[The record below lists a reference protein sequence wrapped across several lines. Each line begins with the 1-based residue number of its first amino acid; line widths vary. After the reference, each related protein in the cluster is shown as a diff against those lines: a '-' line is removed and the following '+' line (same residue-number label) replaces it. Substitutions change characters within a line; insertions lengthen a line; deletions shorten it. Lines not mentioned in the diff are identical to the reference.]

1 MSLLFD
7 AKLESLWDVYALDL
21 FIILSGKLVI
31 DFISIIDVFEIVV
44 FRVTALLLLL
54 PVLVH
59 LSTKSLGILKYLF
72 CSLNP
77 ININRIPPD
86 CWRNDS
92 FS

>member
-1 MSLLFD
+1 MSLLFN
-7 AKLESLWDVYALDL
+7 AKLESLWDVNALDL

-31 DFISIIDVFEIVV
+31 DFISIIDVFEIIV

-59 LSTKSLGILKYLF
+59 LSTKSLGILKYFL

-77 ININRIPPD
+77 FNINRIPPG
-86 CWRNDS
+86 CWGNDS
-92 FS
+92 LS